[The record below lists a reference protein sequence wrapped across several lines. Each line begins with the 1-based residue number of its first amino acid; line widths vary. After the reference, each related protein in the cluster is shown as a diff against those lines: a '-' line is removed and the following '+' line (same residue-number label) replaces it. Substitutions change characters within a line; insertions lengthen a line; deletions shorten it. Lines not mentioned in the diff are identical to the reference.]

1 MRETIIDVLTKRK
14 DLIEDAIIE
23 AIEDMGLGMAIKE
36 GKTGE
41 YVNSKEFLRKLDIK
55 IKTAKQ
61 GSRNLFILLDAEMN
75 SA

>member
-1 MRETIIDVLTKRK
+1 MRETFIDVLTKRK